1 MTDKTG
7 RVGRLGFYVFCL
19 RLRLLDLFVTIG
31 ATRALAWSEL
41 RAVGRIADGN
51 DAKIDG
57 QRLAMRPMRKGVIE
71 VADLRPWEST
81 GAERLVGSRD
91 SPRLVTHAAE
101 ATRLA
106 ERSFEELGSEVV
118 TSDARCVRK
127 VLGHRLVCVFGLFFC
142 GQMTIGALNSLVLFL
157 IVRETAATVPIFR
170 LFGRKDSCLGL
181 GRRRKADAD
190 APDH

>member
-1 MTDKTG
+1 M
-7 RVGRLGFYVFCL
+7 GF
-19 RLRLLDLFVTIG
+19 
-31 ATRALAWSEL
+31 
-41 RAVGRIADGN
+41 
-51 DAKIDG
+51 
-57 QRLAMRPMRKGVIE
+57 MREGVVE
-71 VADLRPWEST
+71 VADLRPWESA

-127 VLGHRLVCVFGLFFC
+127 VLGHRLVGVFGLFFC
-142 GQMTIGALNSLVLFL
+142 GQMTIGALNVLVLFL

-170 LFGRKDSCLGL
+170 LFGRKDSCFRRC
-181 GRRRKADAD
+181 RRRKADAD